1 MNRLTRI
8 IAKSRWIQRFPPS
21 FRSRLLKALSF
32 VPTEAVT
39 LRDSWRTLSDW
50 RSERALRKFGYYTRL
65 IFYQKDLR
73 HPLPP
78 VRARIPIE
86 ITQATELDVGAMME
100 LRPDQAD
107 TLFFSRLRSGAR
119 CFLAKVDGKIIGH
132 NWITSTELDD
142 GLLVFL
148 PNPGD
153 VYCFDAYVEDK
164 FRGNL
169 IHGELLYRMLRE
181 AQLSGSKMAYTSV
194 DSSNVDSRKL
204 HLRSGWKEIGTQ
216 LVFFPWETEGA
227 VLGPPGSPLRLG
239 GRPTGMKPPDQ
250 RASST

>member
-8 IAKSRWIQRFPPS
+8 IAKSRWLQRFPPTY
-21 FRSRLLKALSF
+21 RSRLLKALSF
-32 VPTEAVT
+32 VPTGKVT
-39 LRDSWRTLSDW
+39 LRESWRAFSDW
-50 RSERALRKFGYYTRL
+50 RLERALRKFGYYTRL
-65 IFYQKDLR
+65 IFYQKDLGQ
-73 HPLPP
+73 PLAS

-86 ITQATELDVGAMME
+86 VSQATELDVNAMME

-107 TLFFSRLRSGAR
+107 TQFFTRLRSGAR

-142 GLLVFL
+142 GLLRFY

-153 VYCFDAYVEDK
+153 VYCLDAYVENK

-169 IHGELLYRMLRE
+169 IHGELLYRMLQE
-181 AQLSGSKMAYTSV
+181 AQLSGSKVAYTCV

-204 HLRSGWKEIGTQ
+204 HLRSGWEEIDTQ
-216 LVFFPWETEGA
+216 LIFFQWATIGA

-239 GRPTGMKPPDQ
+239 GRPTGMQDPGQ
-250 RASST
+250 AGS

>member
-8 IAKSRWIQRFPPS
+8 IARSRWIQRFPPT
-21 FRSRLLKALSF
+21 FRSRLIKALSF
-32 VPTEAVT
+32 VPTRKVT
-39 LRDSWRTLSDW
+39 LRDSWRALSDA
-50 RSERALRKFGYYTRL
+50 RLERTLRKFGYYTRL

-73 HPLPP
+73 QPLAPI
-78 VRARIPIE
+78 RARIPIE
-86 ITQATELDVGAMME
+86 VTQATELDVTAMMD

-107 TLFFSRLRSGAR
+107 TQFSARLRSGAR
-119 CFLAKVDGKIIGH
+119 CFLAKVNGKVIGH

-142 GLLVFL
+142 GLLRFC

-169 IHGELLYRMLRE
+169 IHGELHYRMLQE
-181 AQLSGSKMAYTSV
+181 AQLSGSKVAYTCV
-194 DSSNVDSRKL
+194 DSSNLDSRKL

-216 LVFFPWETEGA
+216 LIFFPWATVGA

-239 GRPTGMKPPDQ
+239 GRPTGMQDPGQ
-250 RASST
+250 AGS

>member
-8 IAKSRWIQRFPPS
+8 VARSRWLQRFPPTV
-21 FRSRLLKALSF
+21 RSRLVKALSF
-32 VPTEAVT
+32 VPTGKVT
-39 LRDSWRTLSDW
+39 LRDSWRAFSDW
-50 RSERALRKFGYYTRL
+50 RLERALRKFGYYTRL

-73 HPLPP
+73 QPLTP

-86 ITQATELDVGAMME
+86 VTQATEFDVSEMMN
-100 LRPDQAD
+100 LRPDQSD
-107 TLFFSRLRSGAR
+107 TLFFARLRSGAR
-119 CFLAKVDGKIIGH
+119 CFLAKVGGKIIGH

-142 GLLVFL
+142 GLLRFC

-153 VYCFDAYVEDK
+153 VYCLDAYVENK

-169 IHGELLYRMLRE
+169 IHGELLYRMLQE
-181 AQLSGSKMAYTSV
+181 AQLSGSKVAYTCV

-204 HLRSGWKEIGTQ
+204 HLRSGWIEIGTQ
-216 LVFFPWETEGA
+216 LIFFPWATAGA

-239 GRPTGMKPPDQ
+239 DRPTGMKAPGQ
-250 RASST
+250 GGS